1 MRIDRHRPFN
11 RPGCRVIALIC
22 LYQRGRAGGSAAVPA
37 ANIFFG
43 FGCLIILIVI
53 LERKPCDITAQVC
66 GTVVHLLRHMALI
79 GDCDRL
85 VICCNWGNGK
95 VIIRSGCCCYRRSIY
110 LYGAVHQCTAIGEPV
125 MECQIVTILK
135 SKAIRLECDRPIS
148 RGAITGITG
157 RVSLLCHPCGLR
169 NGNGATAGDIQTI
182 EHVIFTGKQVGGVCY
197 FLTACAS
204 WQEKIIVDRGLI
216 GNRQRRCRVPLGCF
230 SCVEFCAAKGQNS
243 VAAVLWRFHNHICV
257 LIALDFIAGSIGRH
271 GRSADCHAVGYI
283 AVQRGINGV
292 PQLKGG
298 VQVNT
303 IVPGRVLPRGI
314 VDCPGNCLILQLA
327 VFVNLCFCRHRLI
340 FRIAESD
347 LLVIFK
353 FHRIEVAVPLYGTFS
368 RRNLICPVAIQIEK
382 SVVEFTIL

>member
-1 MRIDRHRPFN
+1 M
-11 RPGCRVIALIC
+11 
-22 LYQRGRAGGSAAVPA
+22 
-37 ANIFFG
+37 
-43 FGCLIILIVI
+43 
-53 LERKPCDITAQVC
+53 
-66 GTVVHLLRHMALI
+66 
-79 GDCDRL
+79 
-85 VICCNWGNGK
+85 
-95 VIIRSGCCCYRRSIY
+95 
-110 LYGAVHQCTAIGEPV
+110 
-125 MECQIVTILK
+125 
-135 SKAIRLECDRPIS
+135 
-148 RGAITGITG
+148 
-157 RVSLLCHPCGLR
+157 SLLCHPCGLR

-327 VFVNLCFCRHRLI
+327 AFVNLRFCRHRLI